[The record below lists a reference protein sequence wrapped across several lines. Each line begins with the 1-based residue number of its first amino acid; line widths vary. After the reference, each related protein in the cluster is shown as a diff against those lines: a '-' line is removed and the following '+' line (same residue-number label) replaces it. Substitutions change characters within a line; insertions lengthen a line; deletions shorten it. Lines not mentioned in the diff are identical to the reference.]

1 LESENKLDSDIKR
14 GQLCDR
20 WHKEEARRNRFLDV
34 IIPLWLNVQD
44 QSQPVQIPSFN
55 TLYVW
60 VGREMFYAEKCS
72 PMIGAKVNQNPL
84 KQKFE
89 MARKWI
95 NRATPLGYDRRGI
108 AFLVNAFPQVNARF
122 LETGEGE
129 MFMSR
134 PFHIPQSDFEPVKPT
149 PATPVQAQGPLFTEI
164 MPLNDKAEESSH
176 LEEVIDDIIQGK
188 TGLGDLR
195 KKMAQVHGEIEDDT
209 STLLE
214 LDKEVDRIKLEKEK
228 LIDGLVAKR
237 SHYKS
242 LAGEYAKRG

>member
-1 LESENKLDSDIKR
+1 
-14 GQLCDR
+14 
-20 WHKEEARRNRFLDV
+20 
-34 IIPLWLNVQD
+34 
-44 QSQPVQIPSFN
+44 
-55 TLYVW
+55 
-60 VGREMFYAEKCS
+60 
-72 PMIGAKVNQNPL
+72 
-84 KQKFE
+84 
-89 MARKWI
+89 
-95 NRATPLGYDRRGI
+95 
-108 AFLVNAFPQVNARF
+108 
-122 LETGEGE
+122 
-129 MFMSR
+129 
-134 PFHIPQSDFEPVKPT
+134 
-149 PATPVQAQGPLFTEI
+149 